1 MKDYTV
7 KSIHENGMNKYFIFN
22 SVDVYVYTVN
32 KYSSVITTDVTE
44 RDTIEIFKCLNGVK
58 TAFSNLEYRVRESKI
73 SNFNKGAFEEMLSM
87 VLSENTFD
95 NQQIRIGNVKST
107 ISYSDYELPFRVVL
121 QNGQSVYFDQSIYN
135 QRETKELK
143 DIFQ

>member
-22 SVDVYVYTVN
+22 SVDTYVYTVN
-32 KYSSVITTDVTE
+32 KYSSVITTDVTK
-44 RDTIEIFKCLNGVK
+44 RDTIEIFKCLNSVK
-58 TAFSNLEYRVRESKI
+58 TAFSNLGYRVRGSNV
-73 SNFNKGAFEEMLSM
+73 SNFNKVAFEEVLSM
-87 VLSENTFD
+87 VLSGNTFD

-107 ISYSDYELPFRVVL
+107 ISYSDYKLPFRVVL
-121 QNGQSVYFDQSIYN
+121 QNGQSVYFDQVLYS